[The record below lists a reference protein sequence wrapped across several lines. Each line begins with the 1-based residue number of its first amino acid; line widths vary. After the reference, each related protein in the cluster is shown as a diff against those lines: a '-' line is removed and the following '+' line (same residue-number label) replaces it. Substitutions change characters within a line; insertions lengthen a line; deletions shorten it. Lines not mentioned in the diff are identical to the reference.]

1 MSILFYLSKQSNDE
15 TLSEF
20 SEFIIKFF
28 NYVSARCLI
37 VCEIDYD
44 KNMLINL
51 LQGIDNKEIINI
63 YDIYNK
69 HVYDDFNVKKGN
81 SFNNYLYLIEPTRV
95 KLEDDVSRFK
105 DNLSNIFIGI
115 ISRYNVKAIH
125 LNINKGM
132 FRSVGVV
139 ILQEVSQIIGIPFY
153 MIFVSF
159 VKGRYTIY
167 DSIYF
172 NHKRFEIDYIS
183 LLEKG
188 VNSKTADEIEAYFK
202 QYKDYELN
210 VHVPEMMAYV
220 KRKIKRFS
228 FSLKDLVKFLKRFY
242 RKNKHYAV
250 TLKDR
255 NQDNPYILYL
265 LTKPNHWYTSYSN
278 PELLDRGNVARNI
291 WLSMPARYDLILKAH
306 PRMFKEPLLEEIVS
320 KMPGCYIVYDPPT
333 SFELISNARIIIV
346 YGSTSMVLPLM
357 QKKHV
362 IEIGKRSLY
371 FNIENPPVKRVE
383 NLADLRGAIE
393 ECLNEEPPVDRIY
406 AYFNALFKNSYPY
419 SDNPNKI
426 IEYREEDMYHNKIA
440 SILFERMT
448 EDGVL

>member
-306 PRMFKEPLLEEIVS
+306 PRMF
-320 KMPGCYIVYDPPT
+320 
-333 SFELISNARIIIV
+333 
-346 YGSTSMVLPLM
+346 
-357 QKKHV
+357 
-362 IEIGKRSLY
+362 
-371 FNIENPPVKRVE
+371 
-383 NLADLRGAIE
+383 
-393 ECLNEEPPVDRIY
+393 
-406 AYFNALFKNSYPY
+406 
-419 SDNPNKI
+419 
-426 IEYREEDMYHNKIA
+426 
-440 SILFERMT
+440 
-448 EDGVL
+448 